1 MISNLFAVVAVVA
14 LIFISIFMVWSLKT
28 QHLKLLHKLYMA
40 LAICYAV
47 WVLALLIMKFVDAN
61 NSSVLF
67 CLDAVTNS
75 TGPLMPAL
83 YLCIA
88 LAFLGDWEKMPA
100 RAWGLFVVPLLSSI
114 VVWTNPLHHLQY
126 RVFSV
131 IKSEIVFGPYSL
143 VSGAYCYICI
153 LIAMFLM
160 IRYALQNRIRMYV
173 LQCIVFALGGVC
185 PLIVSVASTF
195 TSKLPITATP
205 MSFMT
210 TVILNGIAIYC
221 LHIFDIKPM
230 ATQLVLDSISDA
242 YLILSDGGRIVSFNR
257 PFFQIFSPKY
267 RVREGAFLKDFI
279 LEEDMGPGIN
289 NNSNTA
295 IYDLTSAAESCRSSL
310 STIFYEQS
318 IIVREKD
325 AAVKRYFITE
335 VSPVILKRRY
345 AGCIVIFKDVTQ
357 LKNSMQELQESQTRM
372 MEQER
377 LAFLGQ
383 MIGGLAHNL
392 KTPIMS
398 ISGCASSVEALV
410 EECRESLGDEEVTEQ
425 DYREILGEME
435 EWLKK
440 IHESSSYM
448 SEVITAIK
456 GQATTVVTG
465 AEAEFTIDE
474 LFKRVTLLMRH
485 ELYTSKNTLTI
496 EYGGERGTLIR
507 GDINGLIQVLDN
519 FISNATYAQ
528 YGKGKIVLGVTR
540 EQEYL
545 KIYVKDN
552 GPGVSSQVKGRL
564 FREMVTS
571 KGMRGTGLGL
581 YISQAIVHGNFGG
594 NLWYEDNPEGGAIFG
609 MSIPLERIATKEG
622 KFGGLQN
629 EKKEA
634 GIRTE

>member
-1 MISNLFAVVAVVA
+1 MISNLFAVFAVIA
-14 LIFISIFMVWSLKT
+14 LVFIGVFIIWSLKT

-47 WVLALLIMKFVDAN
+47 WVLALLIMKFVDQDN
-61 NSSVLF
+61 TYVLF

-88 LAFLGDWEKMPA
+88 LAFLGDWQKLPA
-100 RAWGLFVVPLLSSI
+100 KAWGLFVIPILTAV

-126 RVFSV
+126 RVFSI

-143 VSGAYCYICI
+143 VSGAYCYICL

-173 LQCIVFALGGVC
+173 MQCTVFALGGVC
-185 PLIVSVASTF
+185 PLAVSVASTF

-242 YLILSDGGRIVSFNR
+242 YLILSDGGRIVSFNK
-257 PFFQIFSPKY
+257 PFFQIFSKRY
-267 RVREGAFLKDFI
+267 KFREGAYLHDFI
-279 LEEDMGPGIN
+279 LEDDTGPGIN
-289 NNSNTA
+289 NSNTV
-295 IYDLTSAAESCRSSL
+295 IYDLISAADSCRSSL

-318 IIVREKD
+318 IIVKEKES
-325 AAVKRYFITE
+325 AVKKYFITE
-335 VSPVILKRRY
+335 VSPVILKKSF
-345 AGCIVIFKDVTQ
+345 AGCIIIFKDVTQ
-357 LKNSMQELQESQTRM
+357 LKNSMQELQESQARM

-398 ISGCASSVEALV
+398 ISGCASSIEALV
-410 EECRESLGDEEVTEQ
+410 EEGRESLGDEEVTEQ
-425 DYREILGEME
+425 DYKEIFGEMN

-456 GQATTVVTG
+456 GQATTVVS
-465 AEAEFTIDE
+465 AADAEFTVDE
-474 LFKRVTLLMRH
+474 LVKRVTLLMRH
-485 ELYTSKNTLTI
+485 ELFTSGNTLTI
-496 EYGGERGTLIR
+496 EYGGERGTLIQ

-528 YGKGKIVLGVTR
+528 YGNGKIVLGVTR
-540 EQEYL
+540 EQENL

-552 GPGVSSQVKGRL
+552 GPGVSSQVKSRL
-564 FREMVTS
+564 FKEMVTS
-571 KGMRGTGLGL
+571 KGMKGTGLGL

-609 MSIPLERIATKEG
+609 MSIPLERIVTKEG
-622 KFGGLQN
+622 EFGGLQN